1 MRRDGVVVAHR
12 VERTSGDGA
21 LDGAVTA
28 MIQRASP
35 LPTPPPELRGDTIE
49 LTVPVRFTLR

>member
-1 MRRDGVVVAHR
+1 MVAHR